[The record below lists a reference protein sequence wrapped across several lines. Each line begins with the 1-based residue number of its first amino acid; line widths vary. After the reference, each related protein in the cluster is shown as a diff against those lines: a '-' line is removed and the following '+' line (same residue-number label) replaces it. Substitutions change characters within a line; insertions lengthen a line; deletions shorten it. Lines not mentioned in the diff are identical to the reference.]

1 MPCTYDIVRG
11 GQAFYHKIVT
21 DLREWNIS
29 ADMWEGFKLETVTEL
44 PKQNDKSTPG
54 NKKDLQNGWFA
65 GLFIT
70 GFFSPLFCRLL
81 TFLDKIKNAEDGT

>member
-1 MPCTYDIVRG
+1 MSLLQRRAVRGADDRFDPVDDYGPEDVTNCSFGRHLEARGDARTYDIVRG

-44 PKQNDKSTPG
+44 PK
-54 NKKDLQNGWFA
+54 
-65 GLFIT
+65 
-70 GFFSPLFCRLL
+70 
-81 TFLDKIKNAEDGT
+81 